1 MKISHIIALLT
12 IAIAIGIILSTSGDA
27 SQYVTFKEASIMAK
41 DGNDDKVH
49 VVGKLKKDAAGNIV
63 GLHYAPTEDPNL
75 FSFILVDNNQEE
87 YQVVYYR
94 PKPQDF
100 EKSEQVVVVGN
111 VNNDTFVAS
120 DILMKCPSKYE
131 NEEMAAGM

>member
-12 IAIAIGIILSTSGDA
+12 IAVAIGIILSTSGDA
-27 SQYVTFKEASIMAK
+27 SQYVTFKEASAMAK

-49 VVGKLKKDAAGNIV
+49 VVGKLKKDATGNII

-75 FSFILVDNNQEE
+75 FSFILVDNNKEE

-111 VNNDTFVAS
+111 VKTDVFVAS
-120 DILMKCPSKYE
+120 EILMKCPSKYE
-131 NEEMAAGM
+131 NQEMKAGM